1 MTKISEEIEWAP
13 VTIPSLIKEHPSDP
27 EQFEKYLHSPLKTRY
42 PCHQQAVERA
52 VALMTES
59 KLKCTDPDMKSG
71 HHIIVTEERRKNPG
85 AHKKRKFN
93 KLLQ

>member
-1 MTKISEEIEWAP
+1 
-13 VTIPSLIKEHPSDP
+13 
-27 EQFEKYLHSPLKTRY
+27 
-42 PCHQQAVERA
+42 
-52 VALMTES
+52 MTES
-59 KLKCTDPDMKSG
+59 KLKCTDADMKSG